1 MVSQRPKEK
10 AETPR
15 LQRLGVWGSSTQQS
29 ARWPYPLKL
38 WRAAMS
44 DIGKVV
50 PAHGRTGTPY
60 RTTLKLLNVPPPVS

>member
-1 MVSQRPKEK
+1 MVSRRPEEK

-38 WRAAMS
+38 QGAAMS

-50 PAHGRTGTPY
+50 PAHGRTGTLY
-60 RTTLKLLNVPPPVS
+60 RTAPKLLNIPPPAS